1 MSDRLNIT
9 SAIAIGIKAL
19 KESSTSRLDTEVL
32 LAHLLKKNTAY
43 LRTWPEKELSDAQ
56 KLTFHQLL
64 EQRSVGQPIAYLV
77 GEREFWSRS
86 FIVSPD
92 VLIPRPDTE
101 LLIDIIQTLFSPTQA
116 FSALDMGT
124 GSGAIA
130 VTLACEFNKAN
141 IIAIDASHNALLVA
155 QKNIT
160 RHSVNNIQLI
170 KSDWF
175 NDIRHLRVDL
185 IVSNPPYIDK
195 LDPHLSSGDVQFE
208 PDSALVSGQH
218 GLQDIKQIINGA
230 SEHLNNQGFLL
241 FEHGYQQGRE
251 VHNLLELAGFRDIKG
266 FKDIQ
271 GHIRATLGQKPTT
284 TR

>member
-1 MSDRLNIT
+1 MSDRLNIQ
-9 SAIAIGIKAL
+9 SAIALGIKTL
-19 KESSTSRLDTEVL
+19 KLSSTSRLDTEVL

-43 LRTWPEKELSDAQ
+43 LRTWPEKDLSDTQ
-56 KLTFHQLL
+56 ESTFQALL
-64 EQRSVGQPIAYLV
+64 DQRLAGQPIAYLV

-86 FIVSPD
+86 FIVSSD

-141 IIAIDASHNALLVA
+141 IMAIDASNKALLIA

-160 RHSVNNIQLI
+160 RHRVNNVQLI

-175 NDIRHLRVDL
+175 NEIRHVRVDL

-195 LDPHLSSGDVQFE
+195 LDPHLSNGDLRFE
-208 PDSALVSGQH
+208 PNSALISDQH

-230 SEHLNNQGFLL
+230 SEHLNTHGFLL
-241 FEHGYQQGRE
+241 FEHGYQQGRD
-251 VHNLLELAGFRDIKG
+251 VHNLLELAGFKGIKG

-271 GHIRATLGQKPTT
+271 GHIRATLGQKSTT